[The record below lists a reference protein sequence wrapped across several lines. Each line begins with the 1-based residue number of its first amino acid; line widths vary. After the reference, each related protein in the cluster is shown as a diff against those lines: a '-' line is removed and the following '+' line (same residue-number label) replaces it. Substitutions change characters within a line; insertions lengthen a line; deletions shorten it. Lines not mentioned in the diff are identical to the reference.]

1 MFPLVYE
8 INTRVWLSQLSEH
21 YQRRITL
28 GTIPD
33 SEFRFFK
40 HSGFD
45 YIWLMGIWRPSV
57 YSEAIA
63 RSHRGLR
70 SVFLDQIDHLDPK
83 DIVASPYSIPEYRIN
98 PMLGDDSE
106 LAAFRERLAADNI
119 RLMLDFVPNHMA
131 LDNKWLP
138 DHPEFFVTVS
148 AEEQCVDPESCFEYR
163 HNQFLAHG
171 KDPYFPSWTDT
182 LQLNY
187 AHYSTHNMMI
197 DNLVTIAQQCDAL
210 RCDVA
215 MLELKSVY
223 DTTWG
228 SLSGPMPEEFWEKA
242 ISSVK
247 QHFPDF
253 VFLAESYW
261 NKEWELQQQGFDF
274 TYDKPFYDY
283 ITGHPVA
290 ITKLKGHLDAEWEYQ
305 SRLCRFLENHDE
317 ARAAKKLGPNHLSAA
332 LVLMTVPGMHLVHQG
347 QLEGYRLQLPVQ
359 LLRQA
364 SEPFNSELPEIYQ
377 QLFVLSN
384 REVFR
389 KGDIEHLHINAHE
402 TSNCIGFRRFY
413 HQKSAF
419 VLANFSST
427 GIDISFSH
435 DQIVCHGSTA
445 VRVFS
450 THHQQKHVEIVSEGS
465 FIRVKLSPH
474 EGLVLECGDEV
485 A

>member
-8 INTRVWLSQLSEH
+8 INTRVWLRHLSEQ
-21 YQRRITL
+21 YQRPITL
-28 GTIPD
+28 GNIPD

-45 YIWLMGIWRPSV
+45 FIWLMGIWRPSR

-70 SVFLDQIDHLDPK
+70 SVFLEQIDHPDPC

-98 PMLGDDSE
+98 PLLGDESE
-106 LAAFRERLAADNI
+106 LAELRKRLAADDI

-148 AEEQCVDPESCFEYR
+148 SEEQCIDPESCFEYR
-163 HNQFLAHG
+163 HNHFLAHG

-187 AHYSTHNMMI
+187 SHFATHNMMTE
-197 DNLVTIAQQCDAL
+197 NLMTIAQQCDAV

-228 SLSGPMPEEFWEKA
+228 SLSGPMPEEFWGKA
-242 ISSVK
+242 ISAVK
-247 QHFPDF
+247 QLFPDF
-253 VFLAESYW
+253 IFLAESYW
-261 NKEWELQQQGFDF
+261 DKEWELQQQGFDF

-283 ITGHPVA
+283 MTAHPVA
-290 ITKLKGHLDAEWEYQ
+290 ITRLKGHLEAEWNYQ
-305 SRLCRFLENHDE
+305 SHLCRFLENHDE
-317 ARAAKKLGPNHLSAA
+317 ARAATKLGPNHLPAA
-332 LVLMTVPGMHLVHQG
+332 LVLMTVPGMHLIHQG

-364 SEPFNSELPEIYQ
+364 SEPFNSELPEVYHEI
-377 QLFVLSN
+377 FMLSKHD
-384 REVFR
+384 VFR
-389 KGDIEHLHINAHE
+389 KGDIEHLDINVHE
-402 TSNCIGFRRFY
+402 TSNCIGFRRFSG
-413 HQKSAF
+413 QQSAF
-419 VLANFSST
+419 VLANFTST

-435 DQIVCHGSTA
+435 NHFTSDTSLVFK
-445 VRVFS
+445 VFS
-450 THHQQKHVEIVSEGS
+450 TQHQQKNIDFVADEHRV
-465 FIRVKLSPH
+465 RVKLSPH
-474 EGLVLECGDEV
+474 EGLVLECG
-485 A
+485 